1 VVPAPPATPADAI
14 ATASPRWN
22 CERVPVRVL
31 TVDDQPLFRDA
42 ARAVVAATPGFE
54 PVAELPRGEDALA
67 LLDQLRPDLVLVDV
81 SLPGID
87 GLETSRRIAAT
98 ERAPLVVL
106 ISADDDP
113 VVRES
118 ARDHGAAAFLSKQDL
133 RPGALRTLW
142 ERFGAITP
150 AG

>member
-1 VVPAPPATPADAI
+1 VRPIV
-14 ATASPRWN
+14 
-22 CERVPVRVL
+22 VRVL

-42 ARAVVAATPGFE
+42 ARAVVGAMPGFE
-54 PVAELPRGEDALA
+54 SIAEVPRGEDALVLA
-67 LLDQLRPDLVLVDV
+67 PRLHPDLVLVDV

-87 GLETSRRIAAT
+87 GLETSRRLTA
-98 ERAPLVVL
+98 EEPRPLVVL

-113 VVRES
+113 LLRDS
-118 ARDHGAAAFLSKQDL
+118 ARDHGAVAFLCKQEL
-133 RPGALRTLW
+133 RPRTLRALW

>member
-1 VVPAPPATPADAI
+1 M
-14 ATASPRWN
+14 
-22 CERVPVRVL
+22 
-31 TVDDQPLFRDA
+31 DDQPLFRDA
-42 ARAVVAATPGFE
+42 ARAVIAATPGFE
-54 PVAELPRGEDALA
+54 PIAELPRGEDALA
-67 LLDQLRPDLVLVDV
+67 LLSQLRPDLVLVDV
-81 SLPGID
+81 NLPGID
-87 GLETSRRIAAT
+87 GLDTSRRLAAS
-98 ERAPLVVL
+98 EQAPLVVL

-118 ARDHGAAAFLSKQDL
+118 ARACGAAAFLSKQDL

>member
-1 VVPAPPATPADAI
+1 M
-14 ATASPRWN
+14 
-22 CERVPVRVL
+22 PVRVL

-42 ARAVVAATPGFE
+42 ARAVIGAIPDFE
-54 PVAELPRGEDALA
+54 SVAEVPRGEDALA
-67 LLDQLRPDLVLVDV
+67 LNERLRPDLVLVDL

-87 GLETSRRIAAT
+87 GLETSRRLA
-98 ERAPLVVL
+98 ELHPAPLVIL

-113 VVRES
+113 VLRES
-118 ARDHGAAAFLSKQDL
+118 AGEHGAVAFLSKQELGPRTL
-133 RPGALRTLW
+133 RALW